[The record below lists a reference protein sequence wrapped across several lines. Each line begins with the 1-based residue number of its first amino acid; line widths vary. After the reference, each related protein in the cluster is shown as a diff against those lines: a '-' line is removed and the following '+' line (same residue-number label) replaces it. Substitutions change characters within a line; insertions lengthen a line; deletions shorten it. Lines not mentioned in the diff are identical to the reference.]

1 MSRSAP
7 AAPARG
13 ALVLFTRDLRV
24 RDHQALL
31 AATREH
37 DVVLPAFVLDRDLLA
52 GSCGAPNRVAFLL
65 DCLRDL
71 DRSLQ
76 ERGARLI
83 LREGDVVEEAMK
95 LVEEHSLTAI
105 HMSADSTPYAQ
116 ARRKRLEQACDRARV
131 KLCCHP
137 GVTVHAPGKIT
148 PAGGDHYRVFTPY
161 WRVWSRRDPGEAM
174 RAPRNISMP
183 TRSVDLRPIPTLE
196 SLVQKSPSP
205 ELQPGG
211 EEAGRRQLGRWLG
224 HADAYEELHDDL
236 PAAGTSRLSA
246 YLHFGCLSP
255 RALLA
260 RGGAAGAA
268 EGFARQLCWRD
279 FHHQVL
285 AARPDI
291 PSHDYR
297 PRGDRWQRDK
307 PSTEAWREGLTGYPI
322 VDAGM
327 RQLAREGFMHNRAR
341 LIVSSFLSKT
351 LYIDWRTGAA
361 HFARLL
367 IDADVANNVGNWQ
380 WVAGTGNDTRPNR
393 VLNPIRQAHRFDPE
407 GEYVRRYIPELAG
420 VAGRAVHEPWKLG
433 RARSALKYPEP
444 LLDHE
449 AGAAEFRARR
459 EG

>member
-7 AAPARG
+7 AAPERG

-31 AATREH
+31 AATREYE
-37 DVVLPAFVLDRDLLA
+37 VLLPAFVLDRDLLA

-65 DCLRDL
+65 DCLSDL
-71 DRSLQ
+71 DSSLR
-76 ERGARLI
+76 ERGGRLI
-83 LREGDVVEEAMK
+83 VCEGDLVEEAMR
-95 LVEEHSLTAI
+95 LVEEHSLSAI
-105 HMSADSTPYAQ
+105 HMSADFTPYAQ
-116 ARRKRLEQACDRARV
+116 GRRQRLEHACDRARV
-131 KLCCHP
+131 RLCCHP
-137 GVTVHAPGKIT
+137 GVTVHAPGEIT
-148 PAGGDHYRVFTPY
+148 PTGRDHYRVFTPY
-161 WRVWSRRDPGEAM
+161 WRVWSRRDPGETM
-174 RAPRNISMP
+174 RAPRKISMP
-183 TRSVDLRPIPTLE
+183 TSSVHLQPIPKLE
-196 SLVQKSPSP
+196 SLVRESPSP

-211 EEAGRRQLGRWLG
+211 EEAGRRQLERWLG
-224 HADAYEELHDDL
+224 HAGAYEELHDDL
-236 PAAGTSRLSA
+236 PAEGTSRLSA

-260 RGGAAGAA
+260 RADTAGAA

-297 PRGDRWQRDK
+297 PRGDRWRRDK
-307 PSTEAWREGLTGYPI
+307 HSTEAWREGLTGYPI

-393 VLNPIRQAHRFDPE
+393 VLNPIRQAHRFDPQ
-407 GEYVRRYIPELAG
+407 GEYVRRYVPELAG

-433 RARSALKYPEP
+433 AARSALSYPEP

-459 EG
+459 ES